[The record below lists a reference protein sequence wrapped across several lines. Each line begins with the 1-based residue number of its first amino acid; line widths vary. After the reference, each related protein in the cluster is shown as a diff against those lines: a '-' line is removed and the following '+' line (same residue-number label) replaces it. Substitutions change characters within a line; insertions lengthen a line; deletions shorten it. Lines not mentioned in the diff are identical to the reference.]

1 MDPEEGQIEGE
12 IWSMYAHRASLKFVW
27 TKRQAKPLRPWQP
40 KALYCRMIRTP
51 CSAVLWKMNR
61 AQRLTSVAKQ
71 KQRGGV
77 CNNTRSDKQACMYGT
92 MDQKNNFN
100 GHNLD
105 RLKKWAKWVLGRPV
119 PETDKKQYRH
129 QFTAVRTGRK
139 GQISDAL

>member
-1 MDPEEGQIEGE
+1 M
-12 IWSMYAHRASLKFVW
+12 
-27 TKRQAKPLRPWQP
+27 
-40 KALYCRMIRTP
+40 
-51 CSAVLWKMNR
+51 
-61 AQRLTSVAKQ
+61 AKQ
-71 KQRGGV
+71 NQRGGL
-77 CNNTRSDKQACMYGT
+77 CNNIRSDKQACMYGT
-92 MDQKNNFN
+92 MDQKNNFS